1 MDENKFWINIWSIVA
16 LCFIILIMGITIIII
31 GITTYNINSTNKI
44 HDLIS
49 KGVDPISAKCA
60 VSPSNLDVSICTIVA
75 MKK

>member
-1 MDENKFWINIWSIVA
+1 MDENKFWINIWSIVS
-16 LCFIILIMGITIIII
+16 LCFIILVMGF
-31 GITTYNINSTNKI
+31 TTYNINSTNKL

-60 VSPSNLDVSICTIVA
+60 VSPSSLDVSLCTIVA